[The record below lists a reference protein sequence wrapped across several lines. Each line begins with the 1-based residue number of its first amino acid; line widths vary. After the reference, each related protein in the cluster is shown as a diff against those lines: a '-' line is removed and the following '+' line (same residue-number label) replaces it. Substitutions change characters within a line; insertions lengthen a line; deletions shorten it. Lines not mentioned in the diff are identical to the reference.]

1 MMKWDS
7 SSWESGRNSGGASN
21 SGDCRGGWQPPLAG
35 GTAAGSDW
43 GWLAPPA
50 YAIHMNEAFGRGYEK
65 GFSAGFSKGHAWA
78 ADAEIGKGK
87 ADATW
92 GAIGKGK
99 AGRKSCHDEEAEA
112 SESDRKPKKKKK
124 GSGWEQWKKKYTP
137 VDPATE
143 KNYFYTRLGEKD
155 TQPYPKE
162 IQDELLKKKAE
173 SEDEMTSKDLLY
185 DMTDG
190 YFYNLRIFGGD
201 ETEKWEETLSKIK
214 AGDGEEKGTLV
225 GAQWNTKDAT
235 ADVPNVFDEKVRYR
249 PIFYCGVWA

>member
-1 MMKWDS
+1 MTEWDK
-7 SSWESGRNSGGASN
+7 SSWESGWNSGGASN
-21 SGDCRGGWQPPLAG
+21 SGVCGGGWQSPLAWAPPAG
-35 GTAAGSDW
+35 GTAAGSNW

-50 YAIHMNEAFGRGYEK
+50 YAPPPPGAQYLNEAAHLEMVFFGKGYQK
-65 GFSAGFSKGHAWA
+65 GLNEGHSAGFSKGYTWA
-78 ADAEIGKGK
+78 ADAMWGAIGKGK

-190 YFYNLRIFGGD
+190 YFYNLRIFGGG
-201 ETEKWEETLSKIK
+201 EKENGRISCQRSKLGMGRKK
-214 AGDGEEKGTLV
+214 AH
-225 GAQWNTKDAT
+225 WS
-235 ADVPNVFDEKVRYR
+235 VPSG
-249 PIFYCGVWA
+249 I

>member
-1 MMKWDS
+1 MMKKQKRLS
-7 SSWESGRNSGGASN
+7 
-21 SGDCRGGWQPPLAG
+21 L
-35 GTAAGSDW
+35 TGS
-43 GWLAPPA
+43 
-50 YAIHMNEAFGRGYEK
+50 R
-65 GFSAGFSKGHAWA
+65 
-78 ADAEIGKGK
+78 
-87 ADATW
+87 
-92 GAIGKGK
+92 
-99 AGRKSCHDEEAEA
+99 R
-112 SESDRKPKKKKK
+112 RRKK

-190 YFYNLRIFGGD
+190 YFYNLRIFGGG
-201 ETEKWEETLSKIK
+201 EKEKWEDKLSKIK

-249 PIFYCGVWA
+249 PIFYYCQ